1 MNAVNGCLILKGG
14 TMELSE
20 GVPETIPVLPL
31 GHVVSSKG
39 EFDVDGESFRAM
51 QEQIAERGV
60 DLVVDY
66 EHQTLKGCEAPAA
79 GWVKELKLEDG
90 QIRARV
96 QWTPRGAQYLKNR
109 EYRYLS
115 PVVNV
120 RRTDSKAVG
129 LHSLALT
136 NTPAVRGMN
145 PIVNSENFD
154 PEGGE
159 TMDIIKK
166 LAGLLGLGEDSCETE
181 VLEALEACIAGNK
194 ASRKESG
201 ENSAAKKEG
210 VQEPPAADDSV
221 VANKAVCELLGLKA
235 GAPASDVS
243 AKIMELKGG
252 TIDGINILAELKA
265 LKAQNAQRDAG
276 DAVTLALKEGKIT
289 PAQKEWAQG
298 YALGD
303 PEGFKA
309 FMEKAPRIVPMGTV
323 LPEDGKALKDAP
335 IDEATLMVCKQ
346 MGISIEDLKKYGMKE
361 D

>member
-1 MNAVNGCLILKGG
+1 MKAVNGCLILKGS

-20 GVPETIPVLPL
+20 GVPETIPVLPV

-39 EFDVDGESFRAM
+39 EFDVDGESFLAM

-96 QWTPRGAQYLKNR
+96 QWTTRGAQYLKNR

-120 RRTDSKAVG
+120 RKTDSKAVG

-145 PIVNSENFD
+145 PIVNSENYD

-166 LAGLLGLGEDSCETE
+166 LAGLLGLGEDSGEKE
-181 VLEALEACIAGNK
+181 VLEALEACIA
-194 ASRKESG
+194 
-201 ENSAAKKEG
+201 ENRAAKKEG
-210 VQEPPAADDSV
+210 DQEPPAADDSV

-323 LPEDGKALKDAP
+323 LPENGKALKDAP
-335 IDEATLMVCKQ
+335 TDEATLMVCKQ
-346 MGISIEDLKKYGMKE
+346 MGISIGDLKKYGMKE

>member
-1 MNAVNGCLILKGG
+1 MNAVNGCLILKGN

-20 GVPETIPVLPL
+20 GVPEIIPVLPV

-39 EFDVDGESFRAM
+39 DFNVDGESFQAM
-51 QEQIAERGV
+51 QRQIAQRGV

-79 GWVKELKLEDG
+79 GWVQELKQEDG

-96 QWTPRGAQYLKNR
+96 RWTPRAAEYLKNR

-115 PVVNV
+115 PVVDV
-120 RRTDSKAVG
+120 RKTDRKAMG

-136 NTPAVRGMN
+136 NTPAIEGMK
-145 PIVNSENFD
+145 PIVNSENFN

-166 LAGLLGLGEDSCETE
+166 LAGLLGLGEDSGEKE
-181 VLEALEACIAGNK
+181 VLEALEACIAENK
-194 ASRKESG
+194 
-201 ENSAAKKEG
+201 AAKKEG
-210 VQEPPAADDSV
+210 GQEPPAADDSV

-303 PEGFKA
+303 PEGFKS
-309 FMEKAPRIVPMGTV
+309 FVEKAPRIVPMGTV
-323 LPEDGKALKDAP
+323 LPENEKALKNDIP
-335 IDEATLMVCKQ
+335 DEATMLVCKQ
-346 MGISIEDLKKYGMKE
+346 LGLTAEDVKKYGMKE
-361 D
+361 E